1 MSNLKEI
8 RTRIASVESTKKMT
22 AAMKLVSAAK
32 LRRAQNRV
40 FNFKLYANKLTN
52 LLNNIAS
59 YNELSGESPLFAVR
73 KPVNVVL
80 VVVTSN
86 RGLCGAFNVNVI
98 KEVHR
103 IVHEEYKVKL
113 LEEKFQLICIGNKAV
128 EELQKNYKIRYRN
141 DFLLEVPAF
150 DEVAKMVSGLISDF
164 NEKKIDKV
172 VVVYNHFVNPAT
184 QKVTVEPFL
193 PVEKTKEKTVAK
205 NADFIFEPSW
215 ELLVDELIP
224 KILKIQLYRIILDS
238 IAAEH
243 GARMTAMSKA
253 TESAIEILK
262 DLKLKYN
269 NARQAA
275 ITNELNEIVSGAEAL
290 SY

>member
-32 LRRAQNRV
+32 LRRAQNTI
-40 FNFKLYANKLTN
+40 FNFKLYSNKLTH
-52 LLNNIAS
+52 LFQNISAHDDI
-59 YNELSGESPLFAVR
+59 SGESPLFAVR

-80 VVVTSN
+80 IAVTSN
-86 RGLCGAFNVNVI
+86 RGLCGAFNANVI

-103 IVHEEYKVKL
+103 IVHEKYKVQF
-113 LEEKFQLICIGNKAV
+113 LEEKLQLICIGNKAV
-128 EELQKNYKIRYRN
+128 EELQKTYKIRYRN

-150 DEVAKMVSGLISDF
+150 DEIAKMVSGLIF
-164 NEKKIDKV
+164 NFNKKKIDKV

-184 QKVTVEPFL
+184 QKVTVESFL
-193 PVEKTKEKTVAK
+193 PVEKPKEITVAK
-205 NADFIFEPSW
+205 NTDFIFEPSW

-253 TESAIEILK
+253 TESAIELLRE
-262 DLKLKYN
+262 LKLKYN

>member
-224 KILKIQLYRIILDS
+224 KY
-238 IAAEH
+238 
-243 GARMTAMSKA
+243 
-253 TESAIEILK
+253 
-262 DLKLKYN
+262 
-269 NARQAA
+269 
-275 ITNELNEIVSGAEAL
+275 
-290 SY
+290 